1 MTDYVLSLVLL
12 VAATVPVVAACWT
25 LARALVADTF
35 ERVALAV
42 FLATAQVVLTMQFL
56 GAVGQWKRLTLL
68 LAAWAGSALVYLVA
82 RRVDAPETVAPETE
96 TVEEFPRWV
105 RLGLLGALLT
115 LGAAGLLAAAYA
127 MDSANDSLLY
137 HRPMVAAWLR
147 TGTIWRIGAFENGST
162 YEGAFWSNGD
172 VFSLWFAVPYGRDY
186 LVQMSSLVWATGCL
200 LATACAAR
208 HLGLRLWSAL
218 LVGAV
223 FATSPNVVA
232 GQLNAL
238 HIDTMVSFGG
248 AAMLWFGLRWM
259 RSDDR
264 VLWLAL
270 AGVAAGL
277 AVGAKQS
284 ALPITGVFLVVLMVL
299 AVRRGQWA
307 GALLVVA
314 GAVTPCLVWV
324 ARNWALRG
332 NPFWPVDFGPLK
344 GAKGAW
350 EFDTDKSALR
360 ALREN
365 PGETLKFLVVGLC
378 LYGPV
383 VALAA
388 ASLPRMWRWAK
399 EQRLLW
405 FGILAPLLAYGFY
418 LVSPTTGQNRENILL
433 TQRYFSPAIAA
444 AVLVLGACRL
454 AGERGRVRRW
464 QALLVATVVFDVLV
478 VAAGHLIPGLFRWPP
493 WTWVGGLAL
502 GVLGA
507 WLVVD
512 GRLGGLPRRARWVLP
527 VAAAVVVAGSAAPAK
542 AARWYPYNPAQR
554 FAYPV
559 YDWLR
564 SGHVHGKNIDFVG
577 LKSAPLVGKDLSN
590 NVFWLGQPTANHGV
604 KAWEDEAAWERA
616 LQRACV
622 DFLVVRRPHI
632 KKGQRNPGWG
642 RDIPEWGWAERSAI
656 MTPVLRTSDVAVY
669 RVRYDTPLSRC
680 RPPE

>member
-1 MTDYVLSLVLL
+1 MSDFVIPLFLL
-12 VAATVPVVAACWT
+12 AAATAPVVLACWS
-25 LARALVADTF
+25 LARVLVVDTF
-35 ERVALAV
+35 ERVALALL
-42 FLATAQVVLTMQFL
+42 LATVQIVLTMQFL
-56 GAVGQWKRLTLL
+56 GAVEQWKRAPLL
-68 LAAWAGSALVYLVA
+68 VAAWAGSAVVYVVG
-82 RRVDAPETVAPETE
+82 RRIEAPAAVGPEAE
-96 TVEEFPRWV
+96 SSGEFPRWA
-105 RLGLLGALLT
+105 RLTLLGALLT

-172 VFSLWFAVPYGRDY
+172 VFSMWLAVPYGRDY

-200 LATACAAR
+200 LAATCAAR
-208 HLGLRLWSAL
+208 HLGLRFWSAL

-223 FATSPNVVA
+223 FATAPNVAA

-270 AGVAAGL
+270 AGLSAGL
-277 AVGAKQS
+277 AAGAKQS
-284 ALPITGVFLVVLMVL
+284 ALPIVGVFLLVLMVL

-314 GAVTPCLVWV
+314 GAAAPCLVWV

-332 NPFWPVDFGPLK
+332 NPLWPVDAGPLR

-350 EFDTDKSALR
+350 EFDTDRSALAALR
-360 ALREN
+360 AN
-365 PGETLKFLVVGLC
+365 PKQTLTFLVAGIC

-383 VALAA
+383 VFLAA
-388 ASLPRMWRWAK
+388 ASLPRMWRRAK
-399 EQRLLW
+399 EDGLVW
-405 FGILAPLLAYGFY
+405 FGILAPLIAYGFY

-433 TQRYFSPAIAA
+433 TQRYFSPAVLA

-454 AGERGRVRRW
+454 AGEERRIRRW
-464 QALLVATVVFDVLV
+464 QALLVATVVFDVFAI
-478 VAAGHLIPGLFRWPP
+478 AAGHLIPGLFHWPV
-493 WTWVGGLAL
+493 WTWAGGLVL
-502 GVLGA
+502 GALGA

-512 GRLGGLPRRARWVLP
+512 GRFSHLPGRAKWAAP
-527 VAAAVVVAGSAAPAK
+527 VAAALLVAGTAGPAK
-542 AARWYPYNPAQR
+542 AAQWYPYNPAQR
-554 FAYPV
+554 YAYPV
-559 YDWLR
+559 YDWLK
-564 SGHVHGKNIDFVG
+564 SHDVTGKNIDFVG
-577 LKSAPLVGKDLSN
+577 LKSAPLAGRDLSN
-590 NVFWLGQPTANHGV
+590 NVFWLGRPTANHGV
-604 KAWEDEAAWERA
+604 KAWEDAAAWELA

-622 DFLVVRRPHI
+622 DYLVVRRPHV
-632 KKGQRNPGWG
+632 KNGQRNPGWG
-642 RDIPEWGWAERSAI
+642 RAIPEWGWAAKSGI
-656 MTPVLRTSDVAVY
+656 MTPVLRTSQVAVY
-669 RVRYDTPLSRC
+669 RVRYDTPRSRC